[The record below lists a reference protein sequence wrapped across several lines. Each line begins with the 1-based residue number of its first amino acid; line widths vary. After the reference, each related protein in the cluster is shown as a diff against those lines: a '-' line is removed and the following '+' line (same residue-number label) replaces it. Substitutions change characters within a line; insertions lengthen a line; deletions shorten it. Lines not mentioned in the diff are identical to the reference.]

1 MRLLRW
7 SLLFSIGILV
17 WNVECLRVVGAAF
30 SFDEC
35 PNGTKTTTSENNDD
49 YYSPE
54 LDTPYN
60 PFTDTRKPWREAC
73 PSIDVNHRGR
83 YTSRLWPCVF
93 SFHST
98 AVDERD
104 PYTSSTACNNE
115 NQVLDH
121 VVHEYI
127 ENWPDECVG
136 DYARCYSV
144 EQDKSVLMKFLCRT
158 RWKLPEI
165 TTHISVNCTKDRS
178 VEKLVH
184 NHMANRE
191 RTETVA
197 IGREM
202 VTEEEIVGF
211 SVLTFLT
218 LMCFMCFICAYRWIV
233 RPYTD
238 AMVAV
243 TSSEGEQLLKDE
255 PPQDDDEEPIEAQV
269 T

>member
-121 VVHEYI
+121 VVHEY
-127 ENWPDECVG
+127 V
-136 DYARCYSV
+136 
-144 EQDKSVLMKFLCRT
+144 
-158 RWKLPEI
+158 
-165 TTHISVNCTKDRS
+165 
-178 VEKLVH
+178 
-184 NHMANRE
+184 
-191 RTETVA
+191 
-197 IGREM
+197 
-202 VTEEEIVGF
+202 
-211 SVLTFLT
+211 
-218 LMCFMCFICAYRWIV
+218 
-233 RPYTD
+233 D